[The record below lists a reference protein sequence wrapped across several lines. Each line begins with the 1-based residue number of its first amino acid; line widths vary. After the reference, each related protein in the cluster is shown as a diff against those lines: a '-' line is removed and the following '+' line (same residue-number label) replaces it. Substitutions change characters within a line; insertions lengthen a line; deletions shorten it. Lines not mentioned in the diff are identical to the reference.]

1 MSEEVQDRIEKM
13 IKKSEAILNAGK
25 NTWKKLTPIPPEYN
39 GHGYEFYCTKC
50 GYGTAYLGKEKYPP
64 YECPQCGNG
73 KVRDKE

>member
-1 MSEEVQDRIEKM
+1 M
-13 IKKSEAILNAGK
+13 KK
-25 NTWKKLTPIPPEYN
+25 TWKKLTPIPPEYN

-64 YECPQCGNG
+64 YECPKCGNG